1 MRMATA
7 GISAILDAVGDVVA
21 SLFTPTTGWVPVVIN
36 TIVAQPILLLGFILS
51 VSGLAVGMVKR
62 LVNIK

>member
-1 MRMATA
+1 MDNILGAVSLVVQKLFVSGENSTA
-7 GISAILDAVGDVVA
+7 
-21 SLFTPTTGWVPVVIN
+21 WVPMVIN